1 MNEQKKERN
10 ALVHCSLPVLKEGFD
25 SFLENLP
32 VKINVSY
39 QDLSV
44 DLMYKIKPELDA
56 IILLEDEA
64 DADFGLCHKV
74 KLFSQNI
81 PVLLVMPEAPIA
93 YIEYLKNMS
102 GVYILTSPFTA
113 QEFGKMMDQIF
124 YLPK

>member
-1 MNEQKKERN
+1 MNEQKKEHN
-10 ALVHCSLPVLKEGFD
+10 ALVHCSIPVLKEGFE
-25 SFLENLP
+25 SFLEKLP

-39 QDLSV
+39 QDLSM

-74 KLFSQNI
+74 RLFSQNI
-81 PVLLVMPEAPIA
+81 PVLLVMPEAPTA

-113 QEFGKMMDQIF
+113 QEFSKSMGQIF
-124 YLPK
+124 QIHK